1 MAKIWKNG
9 DLTRSVRCCGRK
21 DGWDFCLLR
30 SHPTKLSP
38 QRHRNIDTRYEG
50 QTKFFTCIKS
60 TSLFQPSRSSS
71 ARSASSLKPFSVLK
85 NWHHLAEQGLQ
96 APLHRISGRLADVRL
111 TSAMLD
117 NLSGERLWQQRFA
130 PAASL
135 SILRPAPRKECFS
148 IVSCNVI
155 FPQGKNSDF

>member
-1 MAKIWKNG
+1 MVVSKLPEWTRKYEKKW

-60 TSLFQPSRSSS
+60 TSFLQPSRSSS
-71 ARSASSLKPFSVLK
+71 ARSASSLPEAFLSVS
-85 NWHHLAEQGLQ
+85 NWLHLAEQGLQ
-96 APLHRISGRLADVRL
+96 VPSHKLSGRLPDVRL
-111 TSAMLD
+111 TSARLA
-117 NLSGERLWQQRFA
+117 NLSCERLWQQRFA

-135 SILRPAPRKECFS
+135 SILRPAPRKECFFFS
-148 IVSCNVI
+148 LM
-155 FPQGKNSDF
+155 